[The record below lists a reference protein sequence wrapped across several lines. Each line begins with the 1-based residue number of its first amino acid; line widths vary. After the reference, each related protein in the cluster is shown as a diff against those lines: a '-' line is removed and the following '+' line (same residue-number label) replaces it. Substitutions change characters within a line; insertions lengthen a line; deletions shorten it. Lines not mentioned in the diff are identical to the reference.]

1 MLEIKNIIGSIK
13 QNILNKKRRYNYLKK
28 SEGNSQETKMPTEQI
43 EFKMDD
49 R

>member
-1 MLEIKNIIGSIK
+1 MVEIKNIIRSIK
-13 QNILNKKRRYNYLKK
+13 QNILNKAKKHNYLKR